1 MSAVRSWDAATY
13 ERVAGPQ
20 RAWAGQVLDRLDL
33 GGAEAVL
40 DAGCGGGSVTE
51 LLLERVPEGRVVAV
65 DGDAAMVAKARER
78 LGARAEVLHQDLT
91 ALRLDAPV
99 DAVFSNAVFHWVLDH
114 DALFA
119 ALRGAL
125 RPGGALSA
133 QCGGA
138 GNIARVKAVAD
149 RLAGDAAPPRVWNYA
164 GPEETEERLRRAGFT
179 DVRAWLEPRPVTPP
193 EPATYL
199 ETVVLGPY
207 VQVLPEAERRPFAE
221 AVLAELGDPPTLDYV
236 RLNMTARAA

>member
-1 MSAVRSWDAATY
+1 VSATRTWDAATF

-20 RAWAGQVLDRLDL
+20 RAWAGEVLDRLGLRGD
-33 GGAEAVL
+33 ETVL

-51 LLLERVPEGRVVAV
+51 LLLERLPRGRVVAV
-65 DGDAAMVAKARER
+65 DADPDMVAKARER
-78 LGARAEVLHQDLT
+78 LGARADVLRQDLT
-91 ALRLDAPV
+91 ELRLGAPV
-99 DAVFSNAVFHWVLDH
+99 DAAFSNAVIHWVLDH
-114 DALFA
+114 DRLFA

-125 RPGGALSA
+125 RPGGVLSA
-133 QCGGA
+133 QGGGA

-149 RLAGDAAPPRVWNYA
+149 RLAGDDAPPRIWNYA

-179 DVRAWLEPRPVTPP
+179 DVRTWLEPRPLTPP

-207 VQVLPEAERRPFAE
+207 VQRLPEAERRPFAE
-221 AVLAELGDPPTLDYV
+221 RVLAELGDPPTLDYV
-236 RLNMTARAA
+236 RLNVVARAA